1 MNKQVPA
8 KKEESLMNKWKEQME
23 LIRKKT
29 GIHGGYVILFLIIS
43 IVLVYFNIF
52 ETLITNLVGTLYPM
66 FWTIKS
72 IETNS
77 NDLKQWLTYWVV
89 FGAFMIADM
98 FSVIIMKFIP
108 FYFVI
113 KIVFL
118 IWCFMPNS
126 GGTFIVYNFLVLKL
140 FRSIE
145 TNIDNAADKVKHI
158 TNDLVSGLDLKQIM
172 KSTDIKFGDA
182 LKKYNQSNKR
192 YETYEN
198 SAEDKSQSRLG
209 NSIKLD
215 EDDNKNEGNDIKK
228 SKTIVG
234 DLNKKEGN
242 NSSAKKKNVDSAEKT
257 VADSGETSYLKTEG
271 DISKQNFLSKH
282 LKNKKDAKKQNNK
295 LNKTFDS

>member
-1 MNKQVPA
+1 
-8 KKEESLMNKWKEQME
+8 
-23 LIRKKT
+23 
-29 GIHGGYVILFLIIS
+29 
-43 IVLVYFNIF
+43 
-52 ETLITNLVGTLYPM
+52 M

-77 NDLKQWLTYWVV
+77 NDYKQWLTYWVV

-172 KSTDIKFGDA
+172 KSRDIKFGEA
-182 LKKYNQSNKR
+182 LKLYNQSNTR

-198 SAEDKSQSRLG
+198 STEEKTQSKLG

-215 EDDNKNEGNDIKK
+215 DDKQTGGNDIKK

-234 DLNKKEGN
+234 ESNKKEGN
-242 NSSAKKKNVDSAEKT
+242 NSSSKKNNFDSEEKT
-257 VADSGETSYLKTEG
+257 VANSGETSYLKTEG
-271 DISKQNFLSKH
+271 EISKQNFLAKH